1 MLSAKGPYFLDPT
14 LKKHRLFNHGPPVH
28 VKVGPFQCANV
39 SDYTLANTVCRD
51 NIPVIL
57 YEAIKH
63 EDTEVVEEK
72 YAVLAPPHKDLRVV
86 CAGCYKP
93 GLSLFHP
100 GQCVSCRTFATHF
113 ETMEGD
119 KDKIT
124 QEHLKT
130 RKRPCLN
137 WGPKPHAN
145 PNQSFEDETLEE
157 KIARMR
163 DVVISPTDAI
173 EPELA
178 LPGTRNLKDV
188 PACDLLHALKG
199 PLGLTTEHTDE
210 ILAEITTSDLL
221 YALKRRHPD
230 GLAGFLNH
238 VEDEDI
244 IEYLDN
250 IHLKDI
256 NAYVKKK
263 DKASRVKRA
272 LKTLR

>member
-14 LKKHRLFNHGPPVH
+14 RKKHHLFDHGPPAH
-28 VKVGPFQCANV
+28 VKVGRFQCANV
-39 SDYTLANTVCRD
+39 SDYTLANTVCHD

-57 YEAIKH
+57 YEVIKH
-63 EDTEVVEEK
+63 EDTGVIEEK

-113 ETMEGD
+113 ETVEGD

-137 WGPKPHAN
+137 WGPKPPN
-145 PNQSFEDETLEE
+145 PKPSIEDETLELKMAHMHDVE
-157 KIARMR
+157 MPPTNENQKAPVDKRDEMTTEDMDVILAKIP
-163 DVVISPTDAI
+163 DV
-173 EPELA
+173 ELIM
-178 LPGTRNLKDV
+178 
-188 PACDLLHALKG
+188 ALKG
-199 PLGLTTEHTDE
+199 
-210 ILAEITTSDLL
+210 
-221 YALKRRHPD
+221 RHEN
-230 GLAGFLNH
+230 GLAGYLNH
-238 VEDEDI
+238 IDI
-244 IEYLDN
+244 
-250 IHLKDI
+250 KDI
-256 NAYVKKK
+256 KAYVKENN
-263 DKASRVKRA
+263 KAGRVKRA